1 MSYPHDMRSTI
12 EFARK
17 TWTDEHKE
25 DLQSLKENQEA
36 LRKERAEFEEGKARY
51 ALEILREFFKG
62 GKKGD

>member
-1 MSYPHDMRSTI
+1 MSHEFKSMI

-17 TWTDEHKE
+17 TWNDEHKE
-25 DLQSLKENQEA
+25 DLQVLKEGQDA
-36 LRKERAEFEEGKARY
+36 LHKERAEFEEGKARY